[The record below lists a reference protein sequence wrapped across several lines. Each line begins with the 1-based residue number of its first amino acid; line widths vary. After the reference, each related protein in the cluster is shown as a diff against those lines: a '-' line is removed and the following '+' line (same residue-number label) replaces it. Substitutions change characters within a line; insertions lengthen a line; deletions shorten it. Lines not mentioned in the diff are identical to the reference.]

1 MAAGEGCWR
10 RPKTGAAAIT
20 EGGPEVLAAQGAS
33 ANPAAACPVA
43 TWHTPSRPFCA
54 TYSLASAV
62 HAFGD
67 DVAAVA
73 IAAKA
78 EQASKS
84 ADALAVLRDHI
95 NGPAVPGW
103 QARLVKKAAERNVL
117 EPSYQPVSEPLL
129 LQIGSEHAVALL
141 ERTIFDN
148 NHPHGLPLSRES
160 LDYVLQRSRCVED
173 SFSHVRRAV
182 RLMAGQSVRK
192 AIGKRKRDEC
202 NE

>member
-1 MAAGEGCWR
+1 MISYRVSPLQNHATWCQH
-10 RPKTGAAAIT
+10 
-20 EGGPEVLAAQGAS
+20 VLALH
-33 ANPAAACPVA
+33 A
-43 TWHTPSRPFCA
+43 TNVHLTSHQEITP
-54 TYSLASAV
+54 
-62 HAFGD
+62 
-67 DVAAVA
+67 
-73 IAAKA
+73 
-78 EQASKS
+78 
-84 ADALAVLRDHI
+84 
-95 NGPAVPGW
+95 

-173 SFSHVRRAV
+173 GFSHVRRAV

>member
-1 MAAGEGCWR
+1 MR
-10 RPKTGAAAIT
+10 RQVHKLQV
-20 EGGPEVLAAQGAS
+20 EKYDVKDEVL
-33 ANPAAACPVA
+33 
-43 TWHTPSRPFCA
+43 
-54 TYSLASAV
+54 
-62 HAFGD
+62 
-67 DVAAVA
+67 
-73 IAAKA
+73 
-78 EQASKS
+78 
-84 ADALAVLRDHI
+84 
-95 NGPAVPGW
+95 
-103 QARLVKKAAERNVL
+103 
-117 EPSYQPVSEPLL
+117 
-129 LQIGSEHAVALL
+129 ALL

>member
-1 MAAGEGCWR
+1 M
-10 RPKTGAAAIT
+10 
-20 EGGPEVLAAQGAS
+20 
-33 ANPAAACPVA
+33 
-43 TWHTPSRPFCA
+43 
-54 TYSLASAV
+54 
-62 HAFGD
+62 
-67 DVAAVA
+67 
-73 IAAKA
+73 
-78 EQASKS
+78 
-84 ADALAVLRDHI
+84 
-95 NGPAVPGW
+95 PGW

>member
-1 MAAGEGCWR
+1 MAAGEGCWK

-43 TWHTPSRPFCA
+43 TWHAPSRPFCA

-103 QARLVKKAAERNVL
+103 QARLRLSRRLLSVTSSNRHTS
-117 EPSYQPVSEPLL
+117 PSASLYSSRSGVRTQWPCWSAQSSTTTTPTASLSRARAL
-129 LQIGSEHAVALL
+129 TTYCSGHAVS
-141 ERTIFDN
+141 RTA
-148 NHPHGLPLSRES
+148 SRM
-160 LDYVLQRSRCVED
+160 C
-173 SFSHVRRAV
+173 AV
-182 RLMAGQSVRK
+182 PCA
-192 AIGKRKRDEC
+192 
-202 NE
+202 